1 MIHSIEEHD
10 PVIEESSVGEEGQ
23 IKKKDI
29 CEVAVAAGEET
40 EWCTPKDWASWEG
53 VIWVCRFI
61 GREEKIGDYSLIEEN
76 EKI

>member
-1 MIHSIEEHD
+1 MINSIEEHD
-10 PVIEESSVGEEGQ
+10 QVVEESSVGEESQ
-23 IKKKDI
+23 IEKKDI

-40 EWCTPKDWASWEG
+40 EWCIAKDWAGWEG